1 MKRCIA
7 TCAIFFLLWGCGPTQ
22 PALTNE
28 QAATATAVS
37 AFATFE
43 ALPPAFR
50 QATQTAVAKK
60 ILEGLDATPTP

>member
-1 MKRCIA
+1 MKRLIA
-7 TCAIFFLLWGCGPTQ
+7 TCAILLGLWGCGTTQ
-22 PALTNE
+22 PALTTE

-43 ALPPAFR
+43 ALPPAIR
-50 QATQTAVAKK
+50 QATQTAVAKR